1 MPLHEQQV
9 FSRALLTASS
19 FRIAKHRLRRCAH
32 IINSSFS
39 ELESARV
46 LATRQCLR
54 EKKIPRARLVS
65 TTVAF
70 TRRGLPLGAV
80 RAQPQAEREKRDRK
94 SVNFRLSSSS
104 QLRSEVHENGGPS
117 AGSIRKRAQAGPA
130 SRMLRGLARPMPLL
144 PLHRKRTRENEK
156 SRLDPAYRQ
165 RGSRRY
171 EWSIRDHP
179 FLRRRAPYGES
190 TLLTSRENA
199 SSGA

>member
-179 FLRRRAPYGES
+179 FLRRRAPYRPA
-190 TLLTSRENA
+190 TR
-199 SSGA
+199 